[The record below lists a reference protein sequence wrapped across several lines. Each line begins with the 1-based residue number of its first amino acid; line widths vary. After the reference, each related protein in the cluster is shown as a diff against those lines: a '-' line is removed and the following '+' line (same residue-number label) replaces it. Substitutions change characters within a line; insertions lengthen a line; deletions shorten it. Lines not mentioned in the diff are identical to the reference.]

1 MRDILDRFKRLR
13 AYAELTDR
21 LSSGERSI
29 SVHSLYGSAR
39 SLLVASLHE
48 EMNLPIL
55 TITSS
60 QEEAEKLFADL
71 SWIGEERLRIFPEWH
86 SHIYADTSPPKGV
99 IADHISAL
107 AALIEG
113 ESTVTICP
121 IAALMHRIIPERV
134 LSRNL
139 FRLRRGAEI
148 SPLKLAERLER
159 SGYDRVPMV
168 EVKGQFALRG
178 GILDVYPLTADL
190 PVRLEFF
197 GDEIDSIRSFDPSTQ
212 RSISHM
218 DEITIPPARGFVLED
233 EAIEEWEKRFE
244 KLYGHER
251 NPAIREKLEELD
263 MRISGMEDL
272 EGLDPY
278 LTFIYPDAGTI
289 LDYLPEDSLVLMDE
303 PVWIEREAEKLM
315 ESMGTIYRKRRD
327 LGHLAVPPDEAFLG
341 YDELLKRISRF
352 TSISL
357 SLTARPDGD
366 GVIFD
371 TRSPGIH
378 GNVRVFLEELRR
390 WQERGYSIHIFCE
403 SEGKMKRMEEVIEAY
418 NLDRSSI
425 SLSIGSLSAGF
436 VSDELRM
443 ILFSDA
449 EIFDRRGYR
458 VHRRRKFREGAPILS
473 YTDLKEGDY
482 VVHVSH
488 GIGIYEGL
496 RRMKVEGSVQ
506 DFLAIRYAGG
516 DRLYVPTYQI
526 NLVQKYIG
534 GSEEARVRID
544 RLGGTSWRRVKQRVK
559 ESVRKLAEELLNLY
573 AARQTLPGHAF
584 SQDTPWQRE
593 FEALFPYEETPDQLR
608 AIEEVKRDMEQPR
621 PMDRLICGDV
631 GYGKTEVAMRAAFKA
646 VMDNKQVAV
655 LVPTTVLAQQHYM
668 TFTERFADFPI
679 RIEMLSRFQTP
690 KRKREILE
698 GLRRGTV
705 DIVIGTH
712 MLLQDD
718 VKFKDLGLLI
728 IDEEHRFGVRQKEK
742 MKQMRKEVDVLTM
755 TATPIP
761 RTLYMA
767 VSGIRDMSLIETPP
781 ENRKPI
787 ETYVMEYDPQVVRE
801 AILNEM
807 ARGGQVFYVHNR
819 VETIASTA
827 LKLQEL
833 VPEARIAVAHGQMS
847 ERMLEKVV
855 LDFVARKY
863 DILVCTTIIE
873 SGVDMPNVNT
883 IIIDRADMLGLA
895 QLYQLRGRVGRSD
908 EKAYGYLFYPKARSI
923 TEGAQKRLKVIE
935 EFTDLGSGFKI
946 ALRDMEIRG
955 VGNILGPEQHGHV
968 NAVGY
973 ELYCKLLQETVR
985 ELKGEEVE
993 EEVETRIN
1001 LPLKA
1006 YIPDGY
1012 VPDSFQ
1018 KVSLYKRIASV
1029 RSREDVEDL
1038 REEMEDRF
1046 GPIPEPARTLL
1057 EVADIKHMAGQLGVE
1072 AISSDGEY
1080 IRIVF
1085 DERRTKV
1092 DPERIISLVQSD
1104 RRFSLTPPGKLTV
1117 KLERRVKKGEICKA
1131 VREVLENLG
1140 AIPRPLPQNP
1150 NEEVVT

>member
-1 MRDILDRFKRLR
+1 MKDILERFKKLR
-13 AYAELTDR
+13 AYVELKER
-21 LSSGERSI
+21 LKSGESSI
-29 SVHSLYGSAR
+29 SVYSLYGSAR

-48 EMNLPIL
+48 EMNPPIL
-55 TITSS
+55 VITSS
-60 QEEAEKLFADL
+60 QEEAERLFADL
-71 SWIGEERLRIFPEWH
+71 SWIGEEKLRIFPEWH

-99 IADHISAL
+99 IADHMSTLTAL
-107 AALIEG
+107 VEG
-113 ESTVTICP
+113 RSTVTICP
-121 IAALMHRIIPERV
+121 VAALMHRIIPKRV

-148 SPLKLAERLER
+148 SPLKLAEGLER

-168 EVKGQFALRG
+168 EVKGEFALRG
-178 GILDVYPLTADL
+178 GILDVYPLTTDL
-190 PVRLEFF
+190 PVRLEFL
-197 GDEIDSIRSFDPSTQ
+197 GDEIDSIRSFDPATQ
-212 RSISHM
+212 RSVSHI
-218 DEITIPPARGFVLED
+218 DEIIIPPAGELVLEE
-233 EAIEEWEKRFE
+233 EAIQRWEENFE
-244 KLYGHER
+244 RLYSQEP

-263 MRISGMEDL
+263 MRINGMEDL
-272 EGLDPY
+272 SGVDPY
-278 LTFIYPDAGTI
+278 LTLVYPDAEI
-289 LDYLPEDSLVLMDE
+289 LLDYLPEDGVVLMDE
-303 PVWIEREAEKLM
+303 PMWIEREAERLM
-315 ESMGTIYRKRRD
+315 EGMRTIYRKRRD
-327 LGHLAVPPDEAFLG
+327 LGHLAVPPDKAFLG
-341 YDELLKRISRF
+341 YDEILRRISRF

-357 SLTARPDGD
+357 SLTARPEED
-366 GVIFD
+366 GVVFD

-378 GNVRVFLEELRR
+378 GNIRLFLEELRG

-403 SEGKMKRMEEVIEAY
+403 GERKMRRMEGVIEAY
-418 NLDRSSI
+418 NLDRSSV
-425 SLSIGSLSAGF
+425 SLRIGTLSAGF
-436 VSDELRM
+436 ASDELKV

-449 EIFDRRGYR
+449 EIFNRKGYR
-458 VHRRRKFREGAPILS
+458 VHRRRKFREGTPILS

-482 VVHVSH
+482 VVHISH

-516 DRLYVPTYQI
+516 DMLYVPTYQI

-534 GSEEARVRID
+534 GSEGARVRID
-544 RLGGTSWRRVKQRVK
+544 KLGGTSWRRVKQRVK

-573 AARQTLPGHAF
+573 AARQTLPGYAF

-608 AIEEVKRDMEQPR
+608 AIEEVKRDMERPR
-621 PMDRLICGDV
+621 PMDRLVCGDV

-679 RIEMLSRFQTP
+679 QIEMLSRFQTP

-698 GLRRGTV
+698 GIRRGTV

-712 MLLQDD
+712 MLLQDE
-718 VKFKDLGLLI
+718 VKFRDLGLLI
-728 IDEEHRFGVRQKEK
+728 IDEEHRFGVRQKERI
-742 MKQMRKEVDVLTM
+742 KQMRKEVDVLTM

-767 VSGIRDMSLIETPP
+767 LSGIRDMSVIETPP

-787 ETYVMEYDPQVVRE
+787 ETYVMEYDPHLVRE

-819 VETIASTA
+819 VQTIASVA

-847 ERMLEKVV
+847 ERMLEKVI
-855 LDFVARKY
+855 LDFIARKY
-863 DILVCTTIIE
+863 DVLVCTTIIE

-883 IIIDRADMLGLA
+883 IIVDRADMLGLA

-973 ELYCKLLQETVR
+973 ELYCKLLQEAVK

-993 EEVETRIN
+993 EEIETRIS

-1029 RSREDVEDL
+1029 RNRGDVEDL

-1046 GPIPEPARTLL
+1046 GPIPEPAQMLL
-1057 EVADIKHMAGQLGVE
+1057 EVADIKRMAAQLGVV
-1072 AISSDGEY
+1072 AISSDGEHV
-1080 IRIVF
+1080 RIAF
-1085 DERRTKV
+1085 DERRAKV
-1092 DPERIISLVQSD
+1092 DPERIISLVQTD
-1104 RRFSLTPPGKLTV
+1104 TRFSLTPPGKLNV
-1117 KLERRVKKGEICKA
+1117 KLGRKARKGEICKA
-1131 VREVLENLG
+1131 VREVLKSLG
-1140 AIPRPLPQNP
+1140 ANLSP
-1150 NEEVVT
+1150 